1 MPDQKR
7 KLLGAERLGGKT
19 LAMVAGMA
27 VAASVAIADMK
38 NAEASIPAELVTSS
52 TPPAAPGTLV
62 LAPAA
67 TSGEQMTYHR
77 SHMSHQS
84 HQSHY
89 SHYSSRGY

>member
-1 MPDQKR
+1 MPNQKR

-27 VAASVAIADMK
+27 VAAGVAIADMK
-38 NAEASIPAELVTSS
+38 KVEASIPTDSVTSS
-52 TPPAAPGTLV
+52 IVAPGTLV
-62 LAPAA
+62 LVPPA
-67 TSGEQMTYHR
+67 TNGEQIAYHR

-84 HQSHY
+84 HRSHY